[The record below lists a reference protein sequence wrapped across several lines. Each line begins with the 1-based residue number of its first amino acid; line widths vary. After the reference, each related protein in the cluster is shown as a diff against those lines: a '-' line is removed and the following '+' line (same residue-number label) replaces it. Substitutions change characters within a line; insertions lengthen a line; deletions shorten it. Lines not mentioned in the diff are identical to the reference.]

1 MEFQQQEQE
10 QHQRLDIVPTIA
22 TAVDMMRASRYSETM
37 DLLRSG
43 LGHLLSLAERTSPT
57 SSSLLSSCSS
67 DTLVSLESVSLRLC
81 EEEED
86 HEDEPSKQYFFGASA
101 FGALAIYDKA
111 LRFAGETTDAIFW
124 EGDNVHRASSVLL
137 YNTALVHHL
146 LGLQG
151 PNQQRHL
158 KKALKLYEMAMDVLH
173 NCKKHSAVD
182 KMITLAIFNNKGHV
196 YCQFSE
202 LTQVQVCID
211 WLKSILDCCAGD
223 FPNRDDEL
231 LHFRL
236 TVLLW
241 DAEHCPPAAPA
252 A

>member
-1 MEFQQQEQE
+1 MMEFQQQ

-43 LGHLLSLAERTSPT
+43 LGHLLSLAERAAPISP
-57 SSSLLSSCSS
+57 SPFSCSCSS
-67 DTLVSLESVSLRLC
+67 DTSISLESVSLRLC
-81 EEEED
+81 EED
-86 HEDEPSKQYFFGASA
+86 DDETSKHHFFGASA

-111 LRFAGETTDAIFW
+111 LRFAGETTDSIFG

-151 PNQQRHL
+151 PHQQRHL
-158 KKALKLYEMAMDVLH
+158 KKALKLYEMAIDVLH
-173 NCKKHSAVD
+173 NCKKHNDVD

-202 LTQVQVCID
+202 LSHVQVCID
-211 WLKSILDCCAGD
+211 WLKSILDCCDCD
-223 FPNRDDEL
+223 FQNSDEL

-241 DAEHCPPAAPA
+241 DAENCPPAAPA